1 MRGAT
6 MHLTKAKE
14 SGRIQIWEKDGR
26 QMIGSVAIFVGCG
39 TKGVPCVMLDRVQ
52 KSMDRDH
59 FRFEFSNGHSPH
71 GRECPRFLT
80 PWKSYG
86 KS

>member
-1 MRGAT
+1 
-6 MHLTKAKE
+6 
-14 SGRIQIWEKDGR
+14 
-26 QMIGSVAIFVGCG
+26 MIGSVAIFVGCG
-39 TKGVPCVMLDRVQ
+39 TKGAPSVMLDRVQ

-59 FRFEFSNGHSPH
+59 FDLSFQTVILRMVESV
-71 GRECPRFLT
+71 PRFLT